1 MINHHYHDTK
11 MSLIKWKLIEMAS
24 GQVKCISNATQYTI
38 TFYDVEFFFMM
49 VRSLFS
55 RATIMS
61 LSCPERRKKTENGFD
76 VNFIAW
82 KFVFIQSNEHK
93 STDNNETK
101 NESQKARERTFNDV
115 IE

>member
-1 MINHHYHDTK
+1 MINHHYHDAK

-38 TFYDVEFFFMM
+38 TFYDVEFFFTM
-49 VRSLFS
+49 VLGLFFS
-55 RATIMS
+55 RATIVS
-61 LSCPERRKKTENGFD
+61 LSCSESGKKTENDFD

-93 STDNNETK
+93 STDNNET
-101 NESQKARERTFNDV
+101 ESQTARERTFNDV